1 MPLKGFVCSILLE
14 VTMTQ
19 FATITIND
27 GQATPVAHTFTA
39 RRLQE
44 GIAKWQ
50 DISGGIAVG
59 FPTITAS
66 LREPVRGSKSPNY
79 KATIKVALPVL
90 EVVNSSTYSGITP
103 APTKAYDVVASLDI
117 IMPERSA
124 LQNRKDIRAYLA
136 NLLAN
141 ADIKAMVEDLN
152 MVY

>member
-1 MPLKGFVCSILLE
+1 
-14 VTMTQ
+14 MTA

-39 RRLQE
+39 RRIDA

-59 FPTITAS
+59 FPTITAA
-66 LREPVRGSKSPNY
+66 LREPIKGQKTAMY
-79 KATIKVALPVL
+79 KATLKFVVPVL

-103 APTKAYDVVASLDI
+103 APTKAYDVGCNVEFLL
-117 IMPERSA
+117 PERSTNA
-124 LQNRKDIRAYLA
+124 DRKNIRAYV
-136 NLLAN
+136 AN
-141 ADIKAMVEDLN
+141 ALAQADLKALLEDLN